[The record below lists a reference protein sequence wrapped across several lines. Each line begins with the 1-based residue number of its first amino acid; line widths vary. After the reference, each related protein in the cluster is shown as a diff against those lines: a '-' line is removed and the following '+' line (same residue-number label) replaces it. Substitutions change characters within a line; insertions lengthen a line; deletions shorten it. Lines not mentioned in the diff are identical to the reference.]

1 MLFVIILD
9 HVTCSRRMVVELQ
22 CRFQKYELY
31 ISGQIDICKLCRT
44 QNSINFCN
52 NGILTIFWII
62 PGIGIQTSSD
72 CRAICSGCGFF
83 FFLGLFVFFFFFP
96 WFQLFLLSVAI
107 LFNPFHPGQ
116 LMKLNGQYSS
126 CQSYKISA

>member
-83 FFLGLFVFFFFFP
+83 FFFGFVCLFFFFP
-96 WFQLFLLSVAI
+96 LVPALPAVSSHPFQSFSSWSINETEWTVQFLSEL
-107 LFNPFHPGQ
+107 
-116 LMKLNGQYSS
+116 
-126 CQSYKISA
+126 